1 MVSSSICGSCAAHS
15 GWMLATAPSSRE
27 PRDVVG
33 VHDLQVGE
41 VVAAVG
47 RAVGGARRLDG
58 VERLADGAVAE
69 RVEVHL
75 EAGGVELG
83 DVVAQRDRVDEG
95 EPGVVRWRSRRRRG
109 RARASRR

>member
-1 MVSSSICGSCAAHS
+1 MVSSSICGSWAAHR

-33 VHDLQVGE
+33 VHDLEVGE

-58 VERLADGAVAE
+58 VERLADGPVAE
-69 RVEVHL
+69 GVEVDL
-75 EAGGVELG
+75 EAGRVELG
-83 DVVAQRDRVDEG
+83 HVIAQGDRVDEAQAR
-95 EPGVVRWRSRRRRG
+95 VVTWRSRRGRG
-109 RARASRR
+109 RARASRP